1 MTMRTNVRAMVLMG
15 LALLCAG
22 AALVLARSA
31 FRDAAAPPPAIALEP
46 VAIAGRDLP
55 AGSAVLA
62 SHVEIATWPAEHLPA
77 GRFASALEL
86 DRRVLRRSLRKGEA
100 ILDADLL
107 PAGAEAGL
115 PSLISDAHRAMSVK
129 VDPVVGVAGFVQ
141 PGSRVDV
148 IATLKR
154 VDQDRAIP
162 QTRIILQDLRVLA
175 IDQTMEQAEGGE
187 ARSVN
192 VVTLEVDPDEAQK
205 LAYAAAEGSLQLALR
220 NPRDADIHRTTSLSA
235 RELLSVPRPPAEPI
249 GPQVETVRGAVVAKD
264 SL

>member
-1 MTMRTNVRAMVLMG
+1 
-15 LALLCAG
+15 
-22 AALVLARSA
+22 
-31 FRDAAAPPPAIALEP
+31 
-46 VAIAGRDLP
+46 
-55 AGSAVLA
+55 
-62 SHVEIATWPAEHLPA
+62 
-77 GRFASALEL
+77 
-86 DRRVLRRSLRKGEA
+86 
-100 ILDADLL
+100 
-107 PAGAEAGL
+107 
-115 PSLISDAHRAMSVK
+115 
-129 VDPVVGVAGFVQ
+129 VGVAGFVQ

-148 IATLKR
+148 IATLRR

-187 ARSVN
+187 PRSVN

-220 NPRDADIHRTTSLSA
+220 NPSDVDIHRTTSLSA
-235 RELLSVPRPPAEPI
+235 RELLSTPRPPVTAA